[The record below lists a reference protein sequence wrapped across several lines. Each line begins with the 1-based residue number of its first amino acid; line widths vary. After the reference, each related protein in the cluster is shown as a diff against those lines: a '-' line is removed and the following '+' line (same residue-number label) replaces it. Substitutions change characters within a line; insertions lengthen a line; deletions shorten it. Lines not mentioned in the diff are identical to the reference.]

1 MVRTTVSLTRSPI
14 HQPALRALA
23 ALVLVAVAGSAWFG
37 MLPWPPER
45 NDGVAIA
52 APGSEPSATPTTASS
67 LDPSPSAALSASATP
82 IATPT
87 QPIPATT
94 RPTTSPAP
102 SRATATTVAP
112 TGPSVEIPT
121 RALENSAT
129 EATRKA
135 LTQRLGSLRATYG
148 MPGVSAA
155 ILFPDGS
162 IWRATSGFA
171 DVAAKRR
178 LTADTEFAVASI
190 SKTFLAAL
198 ILTLAEEGRLDLE
211 ASVGSYLPDLV
222 IDPLITVHQLLDHTS
237 GLHDYF
243 YDPDIDEAPL
253 ADRTRAWTA
262 AEALSYVGKPYFK
275 PGKGWHYSNTNYVVL
290 GLLAESIGGAPL
302 AEQLRVRFLAPLGL
316 DHTHYQGVEKPLGP
330 LARAYRF
337 SGPGLRLPPIPLSDG
352 SNIVPFTSVVT
363 AAGSAGSMASTADD
377 LVTWARALYGGRLL
391 TPASLTAMVA
401 DVAVTAPFK
410 PSIPYG
416 LGVQAATVDGRP
428 TLGHSGRLLG
438 SRTLV
443 RWLPDQ
449 GIAIAVLSNQS
460 RNDPNLVA
468 RALLRV
474 LLGTPA
480 ECTSCVTAP

>member
-1 MVRTTVSLTRSPI
+1 MVRTTVSPIPSPNRR
-14 HQPALRALA
+14 PALRALV

-37 MLPWPPER
+37 VLPWPPER

-52 APGSEPSATPTTASS
+52 APSSEPSATATTASS
-67 LDPSPSAALSASATP
+67 LDPSPGASGSASATP
-82 IATPT
+82 VPT
-87 QPIPATT
+87 ASSPIPATT
-94 RPTTSPAP
+94 RPATSPARP
-102 SRATATTVAP
+102 SATTVAP
-112 TGPSVEIPT
+112 TGPFVETPT
-121 RALENSAT
+121 RGLATSAT

-148 MPGVSAA
+148 LPGVSAA
-155 ILFPDGS
+155 ILFPDGTM
-162 IWRATSGFA
+162 WRATSGFA

-198 ILTLAEEGRLDLE
+198 ILALAEEDRLDLE

-222 IDPLITVHQLLDHTS
+222 IDPLITVHQLLNHTS

-243 YDPDIDEAPL
+243 YDPDIDEALL

-262 AEALSYVGKPYFK
+262 ADALSYVGKPYFE
-275 PGKGWHYSNTNYVVL
+275 PGTGWHYSNTNYVVL
-290 GLLAESIGGAPL
+290 GMLAESIGGAPL
-302 AEQLRVRFLAPLGL
+302 AEQLRTRFLAPLGL

-363 AAGSAGSMASTADD
+363 AAGSAGSIASTADD

-391 TPASLTAMVA
+391 APGSLAAMVA

-438 SRTLV
+438 SRTVV

-449 GIAIAVLSNQS
+449 GIAIAVLTNQS

-480 ECTSCVTAP
+480 ECTTCATVP

>member
-1 MVRTTVSLTRSPI
+1 
-14 HQPALRALA
+14 
-23 ALVLVAVAGSAWFG
+23 
-37 MLPWPPER
+37 
-45 NDGVAIA
+45 
-52 APGSEPSATPTTASS
+52 
-67 LDPSPSAALSASATP
+67 
-82 IATPT
+82 
-87 QPIPATT
+87 
-94 RPTTSPAP
+94 
-102 SRATATTVAP
+102 
-112 TGPSVEIPT
+112 
-121 RALENSAT
+121 
-129 EATRKA
+129 
-135 LTQRLGSLRATYG
+135 

-162 IWRATSGFA
+162 MWRATSGFA

-198 ILTLAEEGRLDLE
+198 ILALAEEGRLDLE

-237 GLHDYF
+237 GLHDFF
-243 YDPDIDEAPL
+243 YDPDIDEVLL

-262 AEALSYVGKPYFK
+262 AEALSYVGRPYFK

-290 GLLAESIGGAPL
+290 GLLAEAIGGAPL

-337 SGPGLRLPPIPLSDG
+337 SGPGPRLTPIPLSDG

-377 LVTWARALYGGRLL
+377 LVTWAKALYGGRLL

-438 SRTLV
+438 SRTVV

-449 GIAIAVLSNQS
+449 GIAIAVLTNQS
-460 RNDPNLVA
+460 RNDPNLVV

-474 LLGTPA
+474 LLGTPV